1 MHHETLTP
9 ALRAAL
15 ERLGP
20 FASSHGFYL
29 AGGTALA
36 LQLGHRRSEDADWFT
51 RDGIADPVVLAA
63 EIVAQASDFTI
74 TSTAADTLHGS
85 LGAARVTWLGYPYP
99 LLQPVVH
106 DHGLDLDLASLDDIA
121 AMKLSAA
128 AQRGARKDFVDL
140 HALCRLHKPM
150 AALLGCYRAKYQV
163 RDIGHVLVGLTYFD
177 DADAEPPLKGLR
189 ATDWKVVKSDLTR
202 WARQITT

>member
-1 MHHETLTP
+1 MHHEALTP
-9 ALRAAL
+9 ALRSAL

-20 FASSHGFYL
+20 FASSRGFYL

-51 RDGIADPVVLAA
+51 RDGISDPVALAA
-63 EIVAQASDFTI
+63 EIVAQASGFAI
-74 TSTAADTLHGS
+74 TSTAVNTLHGS
-85 LGAARVTWLGYPYP
+85 LGAVRVTWLGYPYP
-99 LLQPVVH
+99 LLQPVIH
-106 DHGLDLDLASLDDIA
+106 ADALNLDLSSLDDIA

-140 HALCRLHKPM
+140 HALCRLHKPLSE
-150 AALLGCYRAKYQV
+150 LLACYTTKYQV

-177 DADAEPPLKGLR
+177 DADGEPPLKGLR
-189 ATDWKVVKSDLTR
+189 ATEWRAVRADLTR
-202 WARQITT
+202 WARRVTG